1 MMSTKLTPR
10 TRCSAPAALFLLSGV
25 LPAAPLP
32 AASVLAQDAEEKVEL
47 SENERTRSRL
57 LYLKNGSVLR
67 GFCHTIGTDWEIKL
81 GKEWQTIPASFVE
94 RTADE
99 RALLAEAKRRA
110 SRIKRDDHN
119 ARIEHARWL
128 SDEGLSIECLTALDR
143 VLRAEPDQP
152 AALEFVQE
160 RPIRLALPAP
170 EAGLVNFFVSASRL
184 GPGAREIAVDQLKLV
199 EDREAL
205 RVGLSAELVQERN
218 ERREL
223 ALLALRRLFPG
234 EEINGILRRAVL
246 DRSDDVRHFAALALR
261 DAKNP
266 EVAVPVIRAL
276 GSSHTIVR
284 RHAAEALGVM
294 NYAAAVQPL
303 ITTLAASGGRRAPG
317 SNIYVGTQ
325 TAYVQDF
332 DVEVAANESIARPR
346 VNVLV
351 DGAVLD
357 ARVLG
362 SSSIQVSTERRAI
375 RSALTNLTGAKVAST
390 QKAWEKW
397 WNKHGEAWL
406 AERENAERENPE

>member
-1 MMSTKLTPR
+1 MMSTKLTPL
-10 TRCSAPAALFLLSGV
+10 TRCSAPAVLFLLSGALV
-25 LPAAPLP
+25 AAP
-32 AASVLAQDAEEKVEL
+32 ALAQDAGEKVEL
-47 SENERTRSRL
+47 SESERTRSRL

-81 GKEWQTIPASFVE
+81 GKEWQTIPVTFVE

-110 SRIKRDDHN
+110 SRIKRDDHD
-119 ARIEHARWL
+119 ARVEHARWL
-128 SDEGLSIECLTALDR
+128 SAEGLSIECLTALDR

-152 AALEFVQE
+152 AALEFIQE

-170 EAGLVNFFVSASRL
+170 EAGLVLFFTAASRL
-184 GPGAREIAVDQLKLV
+184 GPGAREIGLDKLKLV

-205 RVGLSAELVQERN
+205 RTGLSAELVQERD
-218 ERREL
+218 ERREF

-246 DRSDDVRHFAALALR
+246 DRDDEVRHFAALALR

-266 EVAVPVIRAL
+266 DVAVPVIRAL
-276 GSSHTIVR
+276 GSAHYIVR

-303 ITTLAASGGRRAPG
+303 ITTLASSGGHRAPA

-332 DVEVAANESIARPR
+332 DVEVATGESIARPR

-351 DGAVLD
+351 EGAVLD
-357 ARVLG
+357 VRVL
-362 SSSIQVSTERRAI
+362 SSSSTQVSTERRAI

-397 WNKHGEAWL
+397 LDKHGEAWL
-406 AERENAERENPE
+406 AERENAEH